1 MKTRSRS
8 AKTARKYR
16 YAIAVVAFV
25 ALVIAVAEPMPA
37 LWPRNFGELLSTA
50 LRYATMIAVLLVF
63 WWVNWVDERK
73 TKEAA
78 EDPGERLR
86 RRIEAV
92 NSAFA
97 EAAALMEDLQRD
109 LDVQQAIRDTLLAD
123 AEHQR
128 KLLELNKEEAEKIRH
143 ILVGETE
150 ATIRAERRQQWI
162 YIGIGALVSIPIGV
176 AINLL
181 VP

>member
-1 MKTRSRS
+1 
-8 AKTARKYR
+8 
-16 YAIAVVAFV
+16 
-25 ALVIAVAEPMPA
+25 
-37 LWPRNFGELLSTA
+37 
-50 LRYATMIAVLLVF
+50 
-63 WWVNWVDERK
+63 
-73 TKEAA
+73 
-78 EDPGERLR
+78 
-86 RRIEAV
+86 
-92 NSAFA
+92 
-97 EAAALMEDLQRD
+97 MEDLQRD